1 MFYFHYVFPLS
12 CSCVGSRW
20 LPISLL
26 CLSCM
31 IWLNISSACAISK
44 KYLWAKDSFLAL
56 AFVLFNVR
64 YSNGCSS
71 LSSIMQIS
79 LSYFFYQNN
88 STQLILYSW
97 RDNWKKCWHYMF
109 HWGVFFY
116 CKNIQ
121 SLIILRCFIRKNIYI
136 FKLLTNKLF
145 WISQFI
151 SLRTI

>member
-1 MFYFHYVFPLS
+1 LFYFHYVFPLS
-12 CSCVGSRW
+12 CSCIGSRW

-109 HWGVFFY
+109 HWGVFFIAKTFKVWSY
-116 CKNIQ
+116 WDVLLEKT
-121 SLIILRCFIRKNIYI
+121 YI
-136 FKLLTNKLF
+136 SSNF
-145 WISQFI
+145 WPINFFGLANSF
-151 SLRTI
+151 L